1 MSITNIIA
9 IITDVGMWV
18 TPRALVFEKPIT
30 FLELSTSKQQTNKAF
45 RSIVILIAVH
55 FKTEKRPILTT
66 NRFSLQAGIKPPYNK
81 INKLNHIGY

>member
-18 TPRALVFEKPIT
+18 TPRRLLFEGPTI
-30 FLELSTSKQQTNKAF
+30 LELSTFKHQTNKAF

-81 INKLNHIGY
+81 INKLDPIGY